1 MIGRLKQHR
10 TSEEMSESLNYF
22 QELLGDEMYKKLF
35 GLLLIDRGSEFAKT
49 ELFEVN
55 TQKQEKLEA
64 IYFIAMHKCQVRNHM
79 WKTIMNLYETLF

>member
-1 MIGRLKQHR
+1 MICRLKQHR

-35 GLLLIDRGSEFAKT
+35 GLLLIDRGSEFAKP

-55 TQKQEKLEA
+55 TQNRKNQKQYILLRCTNAKS
-64 IYFIAMHKCQVRNHM
+64 
-79 WKTIMNLYETLF
+79 ETTCVKQS

>member
-1 MIGRLKQHR
+1 MICRLKQHR

-35 GLLLIDRGSEFAKT
+35 GLLLTDRGSEFAKP

-55 TQKQEKLEA
+55 T
-64 IYFIAMHKCQVRNHM
+64 
-79 WKTIMNLYETLF
+79 ETGEIRSNIVYCDAQMPRYVSSDSWQSSFWLIF